1 MKKYISR
8 YKNGDWL
15 YTIILIS
22 CIIVHI
28 IIRSYINNTNKY
40 IKGERLWKNE

>member
-1 MKKYISR
+1 MKTYISR

-22 CIIVHI
+22 CIIAYI
-28 IIRSYINNTNKY
+28 II
-40 IKGERLWKNE
+40 

>member
-22 CIIVHI
+22 YLIAYI
-28 IIRSYINNTNKY
+28 IIQILLIIDYHLVFL
-40 IKGERLWKNE
+40 RL

>member
-22 CIIVHI
+22 CIIAYI
-28 IIRSYINNTNKY
+28 IIQILLIIDYHLVFL
-40 IKGERLWKNE
+40 GL